1 MNWIDTIKTIAPT
14 VASALGGPLAG
25 IAVTALGSLFGIAE
39 PTQEKIK
46 SAIEQGQMTGEQIS
60 AIRTLELQ
68 LQAEER
74 ERGFRYAELEF
85 KNVADARAMKISTNS
100 LFPELLSTLIVVGFF
115 GILGWMMYKPSAIES
130 QPLLIMLGSL
140 GAAFGAVI
148 NYWLGSNKGS
158 DRTKELLANSAPL
171 PAGAKP

>member
-1 MNWIDTIKTIAPT
+1 MNWLDTIKAIAPT

-25 IAVTALGSLFGIAE
+25 IAVTAIGSLFGIDE
-39 PTQEKIK
+39 PTQEKIQ
-46 SAIEQGQMTGEQIS
+46 SAIEQGQMTGAQIT
-60 AIRTLELQ
+60 AIKTLELQ

-85 KNVADARAMKISTNS
+85 KDVANARAMKVATNS
-100 LFPELLSTLIVVGFF
+100 VFPETLSALIVIGFF
-115 GILGWMMYKPSAIES
+115 GILGWMMYRPSAIES

-158 DRTKELLANSAPL
+158 DRTKELLAGSGPVVS
-171 PAGAKP
+171 GVK

>member
-1 MNWIDTIKTIAPT
+1 MNWMDTLKTLAPT

-25 IAVTALGSLFGIAE
+25 LAVTALGTLFGIAE
-39 PTQEKIK
+39 PTQEKIRG
-46 SAIEQGQMTGEQIS
+46 AIEQGQMTGEQIS
-60 AIRTLELQ
+60 AIRQLDLQ

-85 KNVADARAMKISTNS
+85 KNVENARALKVATGSV
-100 LFPELLSTLIVVGFF
+100 FPEMLSTLIVVGFF
-115 GILGWMMYKPSAIES
+115 GILGWMMYQPSSIES

-158 DRTKELLANSAPL
+158 DRTKELLANSVPQ
-171 PAGAKP
+171 PAGGK